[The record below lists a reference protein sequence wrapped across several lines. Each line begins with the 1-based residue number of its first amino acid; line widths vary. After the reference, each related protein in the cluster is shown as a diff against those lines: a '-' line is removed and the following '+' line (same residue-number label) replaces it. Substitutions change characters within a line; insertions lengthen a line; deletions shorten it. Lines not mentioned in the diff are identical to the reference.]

1 MESEVVIKKE
11 LCNRCMQNGERC
23 LKYIERLE
31 NGVKTYKCK
40 NYIRRENNCENSDSD
55 TTICEEKWSK
65 NNYK

>member
-40 NYIRRENNCENSDSD
+40 NYIRRENNSENYNSNY
-55 TTICEEKWSK
+55 TKVEEK
-65 NNYK
+65 